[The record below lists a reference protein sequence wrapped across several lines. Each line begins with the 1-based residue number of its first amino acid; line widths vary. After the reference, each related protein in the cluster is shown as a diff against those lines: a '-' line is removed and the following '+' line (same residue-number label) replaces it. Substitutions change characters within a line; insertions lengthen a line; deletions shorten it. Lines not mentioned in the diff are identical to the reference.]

1 MLKDQDSI
9 KWTILTA
16 LSWTFSDE
24 FVCLFH
30 GEHTAAGSDATTFIH
45 AEVLTFLPTIT
56 LAPSA

>member
-1 MLKDQDSI
+1 MLKDQDFI

-16 LSWTFSDE
+16 LSWIFSDE

-30 GEHTAAGSDATTFIH
+30 GEHTAAGSGATTFIN
-45 AEVLTFLPTIT
+45 AEVLTVVPTIA